1 MASIKSYNKIVQCN
15 LMLEEKLERSNL
27 QLIYKRSKLIY
38 CNIKPE
44 RKSVKTSTGDLE
56 AHIKS
61 STLPTANAVLPILH
75 STECL
80 SRHSVGT
87 NTDLD
92 KNLGSVFIDRILY
105 ALRTVEDFRNLRY
118 EVNIFCLPVIWFQL
132 PILFN

>member
-1 MASIKSYNKIVQCN
+1 MASIKSNNKIVQCN

-56 AHIKS
+56 AHFKS
-61 STLPTANAVLPILH
+61 STLPTANAVLPILP
-75 STECL
+75 STERL

-105 ALRTVEDFRNLRY
+105 ALRSVEDFRNLRC
-118 EVNIFCLPVIWFQL
+118 EVKFFCLPVIWFQL